1 MNRSVL
7 LSFVTKRSL
16 FTLLILSLL
25 TAFSLR
31 AQGSVKSIYDYKV
44 ETIDGDVFDLATL
57 KGKKVMVVNVASACG
72 LTPQYEQLQAIYEQ
86 YKDKG
91 FEIIAF
97 PSNDFKEQESASN
110 EEIKSFCTLNF
121 GVSFPM
127 MSKIKVKG
135 QGKAPL
141 YEWLTSKSLNG
152 KEDSEVAWNFQ
163 KYLINPDGSIYKVI
177 SPKTRPDDPVIIEWI
192 TGK

>member
-97 PSNDFKEQESASN
+97 PSNDFKEQESGSN
-110 EEIKSFCTLNF
+110 EEIKLFCTLNF

-163 KYLINPDGSIYKVI
+163 KYLINSDGSIYKVI

>member
-1 MNRSVL
+1 FN
-7 LSFVTKRSL
+7 LSS
-16 FTLLILSLL
+16 
-25 TAFSLR
+25 
-31 AQGSVKSIYDYKV
+31 
-44 ETIDGDVFDLATL
+44 L
-57 KGKKVMVVNVASACG
+57 KGKKVMIVNVASACG

-97 PSNDFKEQESASN
+97 PSNDFKEQESGSN

-135 QGKAPL
+135 EDKAPL